1 MKNSKILFWTFSIV
15 LMLSFQ
21 SCATIF
27 GGRHNVLVFENLDN
41 TPAQVFL
48 NDSLIGDAA
57 GKMYLPK
64 GVIQHGSTLEIKVEG
79 QEVEEHLI
87 LLKPHPLYV
96 IGDFAVGVIP
106 LIVDFGTGDIL
117 RPTPR
122 KFSIINEKTE

>member
-1 MKNSKILFWTFSIV
+1 MKTLKILLWTFSIIS
-15 LMLSFQ
+15 MLFFQ

-27 GGRHNVLVFENLDN
+27 GGRSNTLVFENIEN
-41 TPAQVFL
+41 IPAQVFVD
-48 NDSLIGDAA
+48 DSLVGDAA
-57 GKMYLPK
+57 GKIYLPK

-96 IGDFAVGVIP
+96 IGDFAVGIVP

-117 RPTPR
+117 RPSPR
-122 KFSIINEKTE
+122 KFSIINEKAE

>member
-1 MKNSKILFWTFSIV
+1 MKFLKVLFWTFSI
-15 LMLSFQ
+15 LFLLIFQ

-27 GGRHNVLVFENLDN
+27 GSRYNSLVFENPDN
-41 TPAQVFL
+41 TTAQVFID
-48 NDSLIGDAA
+48 DSLVGDAA
-57 GKMYLPK
+57 GKLIFPK
-64 GVIQHGSTLEIKVEG
+64 GVIQHGSVLEIKVEG

-96 IGDFAVGVIP
+96 IGDFAVGVVP

-117 RPTPR
+117 RPSPR